1 MFILFFIQ
9 KKKNSGLLKPLK
21 KFERNSIVWGDHS
34 SILSTGFLFY
44 TTKVIYDSA
53 LFLTDEEYFKSTG
66 RRGDVQSMVA
76 QPQIYIVANCKD
88 AISETLSFS
97 EIR

>member
-9 KKKNSGLLKPLK
+9 KKNSGLLKPLK